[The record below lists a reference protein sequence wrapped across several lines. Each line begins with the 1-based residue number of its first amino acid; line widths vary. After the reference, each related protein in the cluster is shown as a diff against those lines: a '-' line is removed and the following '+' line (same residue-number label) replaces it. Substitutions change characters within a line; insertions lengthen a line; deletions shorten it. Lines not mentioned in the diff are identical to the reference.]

1 MDFAIALLAFIPA
14 IFIVIIVH
22 EFGHY
27 TAARLCGVRVL
38 RFSLGIGKILYSRKF
53 SPDGTEWALSLLP
66 LGGYI
71 KLLDARSEDMT
82 QYPPDAMAHEFT
94 SRSVWQRMFI
104 AIAGP
109 AANFLL
115 AVFLL
120 TGLYVYGIQHPVA
133 QLRTVPAET
142 AAYHAGL
149 RGGETV
155 VAVNDQAVIHWNQV
169 RMLSA
174 NAMLDHLQAIHLK
187 WQGKDN
193 GYHQADIDISHL
205 TEKDMK
211 GDFLKHLGLMVAYR
225 PAVLGELEA
234 GGPAERAGLRQGDRI
249 LAVDGKTVIDSLD
262 LIERIRKSPDSALQF
277 DLDRQG
283 KKMTLMVQSGH
294 RMDDRSGK
302 IGRIGVNIYAA
313 PEMVTV
319 RYGILSALRQS
330 ILKTAETSYLTIKSI
345 GQIMTG
351 ALSVKNISGPVGIA
365 DYAGKTARAGGLAYL
380 GFIVFI
386 SISIGIMNLLPIP
399 VLDGGL
405 LLYYAVEIIKG
416 SPVSERFFRIWT
428 AVGLGLIG
436 LLMVIAMFNDFGR
449 LFP

>member
-1 MDFAIALLAFIPA
+1 MDFVVALLAFIPA

-38 RFSLGIGKILYSRKF
+38 RFSMGIGKILYSRKF

-109 AANFLL
+109 VANFLL

-133 QLRTVPAET
+133 QLRMVPAET
-142 AAYHAGL
+142 AAYHVGL

-211 GDFLKHLGLMVAYR
+211 GDFLKSLGLMVAYR

-234 GGPAERAGLRQGDRI
+234 DGPAEKAGLRQGDRI

-283 KKMTLMVQSGH
+283 KRMTLVVQSGH

-302 IGRIGVNIYAA
+302 IGRIGVNIYAT

-330 ILKTAETSYLTIKSI
+330 IVKTAETSYLTIKSI

-405 LLYYAVEIIKG
+405 LLYYAVEIVKG
-416 SPVSERFFRIWT
+416 SPVSERFFRAWT
-428 AVGLGLIG
+428 AIGLGILG

>member
-1 MDFAIALLAFIPA
+1 MGFVVALLAFIPA
-14 IFIVIIVH
+14 IFIVIIIH

-82 QYPPDAMAHEFT
+82 QYPPEALAHEFT
-94 SRSVWQRMFI
+94 SRSVWQRMLI
-104 AIAGP
+104 AVAGP

-133 QLRTVPAET
+133 QLRIVPAET
-142 AAYHAGL
+142 VAYHAGL

-155 VAVNDQAVIHWNQV
+155 VAINDQAVMHWDQV
-169 RMLSA
+169 RILSA

-193 GYHQADIDISHL
+193 RYYQADIDISHL
-205 TEKDMK
+205 TEQDMK
-211 GDFLKHLGLMVAYR
+211 GDFLKSLGLMVAYR

-234 GGPAERAGLRQGDRI
+234 NGPAEKAGLRQGDRI

-262 LIERIRKSPDSALQF
+262 LIERIRKSPDSPLQF

-283 KKMTLMVQSGH
+283 KRMSLVVRSGH
-294 RMDDRSGK
+294 RMDGRSGK

-330 ILKTAETSYLTIKSI
+330 IVKTAETSYLTVKSI
-345 GQIMTG
+345 GQIMAGT
-351 ALSVKNISGPVGIA
+351 LSVKNISGPVGIA
-365 DYAGKTARAGGLAYL
+365 DYAGKTVKAGGVAYL

-405 LLYYAVEIIKG
+405 LLYYAVEIVKG

-428 AVGLGLIG
+428 AVGLGILG